1 MDPQPNSHQE
11 HKRAIDRFKFEELFL
26 FELSIAKI
34 KYSISKSNKGHVLTH
49 FKPNTS
55 IFFNEKLPFQL
66 TDGQKSALSEIK
78 HDLKSGLQMNR
89 LIQGDVGSGKT
100 IVAIGAMLMAIDNGF
115 QAAFA
120 APTEILAEQHYHT
133 LTHYLNDLNISVG
146 LIIGG
151 QKTNLRSQVLEN
163 IEKGTYD
170 MVVGTHAIFQKML
183 NFKI

>member
-1 MDPQPNSHQE
+1 MDNADIKRGKGRRIYSHNILYELKLPELKLALTWIHNPNSHQE

-115 QAAFA
+115 QQFC
-120 APTEILAEQHYHT
+120 
-133 LTHYLNDLNISVG
+133 TH
-146 LIIGG
+146 
-151 QKTNLRSQVLEN
+151 
-163 IEKGTYD
+163 
-170 MVVGTHAIFQKML
+170 
-183 NFKI
+183 